1 VYVRKVGERVLD
13 FGHRG
18 WLLDESFIFYDRK
31 YDSLWVQATGLCIS
45 GKFQGERLAT
55 VPVTHTTWGQWR
67 SLHPTTLVLAKPKNL
82 VDRYRR
88 DAYGPYYERRGTRFG
103 LAVFIGNQQKLYPL
117 DQLHANPVVHD
128 QVGGEP
134 VLVVY
139 HAPTQTAVGL
149 RPIVAGKPISLELAE
164 VTADDVLLRAPGREA
179 IWSGLTGR
187 SRADGA
193 AADGLAQLRTT
204 QFVVANWPRHFPG
217 SPIYTAPA
225 AE

>member
-18 WLLDESFIFYDRK
+18 WLLDESFIFYDRQ

-55 VPVTHTTWGQWR
+55 VPVMHTTWGEWR
-67 SLHPTTLVLAKPKNL
+67 SLHPTTLVLAKPAGM
-82 VDRYRR
+82 VDRYRH

-103 LAVFIGNQQKLYPL
+103 LAVFVGDQQKLYPL
-117 DQLHANPVVHD
+117 DQLEANPVVHD
-128 QVGGEP
+128 EVGGAP

-139 HAPTQTAVGL
+139 HAPSQTGVAFQ
-149 RPIVAGKPISLELAE
+149 PIVGRQVISLELAE
-164 VTADDVLLRAPGREA
+164 VTEHDVLLRSRDRES

-187 SRADGA
+187 PH
-193 AADGLAQLRTT
+193 AADRLSLGLPRLRAT
-204 QFVVANWPRHFPG
+204 QFVVANWPRHFPD
-217 SPIYTAPA
+217 SPIYESPQPK
-225 AE
+225 